1 MPHNFLK
8 YLVQE
13 MQRTPEANPLAP
25 EVLKQYFLEHLL
37 KNPEAVAE
45 QVATLMTS
53 TSRRM
58 EDYKLHLNEQNREL
72 EENAKMLQ
80 ASNLR
85 LEQEAESQRKSL
97 RNLRVTADF
106 LAQYTDG
113 SGLTE
118 ADTLESLSERVAEL
132 IRQRE
137 QDRQL
142 LEESQDR
149 YSSLV
154 EQMRQ
159 VVFQTDYEGRIIFL
173 NSAWVHTTGYSVEE
187 SIGKDILGF
196 LQPED
201 AAIAQQRYEQMKLSP
216 GNADSIQVRFVHKDG
231 QERYIEVRS
240 RLQLTRDGHPNGV
253 SGTFHDVTDSV
264 MSARRLQEL
273 KDFYES
279 ILNGLPLG
287 IAVMDPEQ
295 RYLFANP
302 AAVADP
308 EARQWIL
315 GQTPEAYCQKY
326 GYDASLAEQ
335 RKFTFQRAVRTR
347 AAVENEEVFLRSD
360 NTPGHYLRNTTP
372 FFDEQGVLKYM
383 ISYGLDLTE
392 RKHTENQLQSTA
404 SRLTTL
410 IGNMNAGIVV
420 EDEHRKIV
428 LVNDHLCEL
437 FQVTEPAESL
447 SGRESSELA
456 VFSSASFRESGR
468 FLIRIEEIV
477 RQRQPVYNEV
487 LEGADGRVYERD
499 YIPIRGERQEFYG
512 HLWQYRDI
520 TERVRMDL
528 QLLEAKETAE
538 ESLRAKELFLANMSH
553 EIRTPMNAI
562 LGMSNLLLKTEVT
575 PKQNQYLE
583 AIHNSSR
590 NLLVIIND
598 ILDFSK
604 IEAGRLELDKVGF
617 RMKKLLL
624 STLDPFHYTAAEKSI
639 GLNIDIQGL
648 DEVVLLGDPVRFSQV
663 VINLVTNA
671 IKFTES
677 GAVHVHV
684 RKRSEDASRVTI
696 ECSVTD
702 TGIGIPQDKLDTIF
716 ESFTQA
722 DVGVTRKFGG
732 TGLGLSI
739 SQKLTEIMG
748 GRIRVESRVNLGT
761 TFTIEITFER
771 GSSVDIEEE
780 KPALIP
786 AVELGTL
793 RILLAEDHEYNRM
806 YATSLLQE
814 WGYEIDVAVN
824 GVEAVQRLR
833 EAKYDLVLMDVQMPE
848 LDGLGATRVIRTELP
863 ESAANVPI
871 IALTA
876 NAIKGDN
883 ERCLQAGM
891 DDYVAKPFD
900 PQQLHNKIVALV
912 QKRRGISARPIETMQ
927 KPIPAASVDLSD
939 TEPLVDLSFLR
950 KMSRGNQVF
959 VMNMINLFFETSQ
972 PLIEQVRLHHKN
984 GEMEKVRKSLHKMK
998 PSVDSMGM
1006 RSLKQLMSRIENAID
1021 KQQHADKIDDW
1032 LYETYQLYTHCEEAL
1047 RSEQAR
1053 LEQEAV
1059 S

>member
-1 MPHNFLK
+1 MSFSFLK
-8 YLVQE
+8 YLIDE
-13 MQRTPEANPLAP
+13 MERAPESNPLAP
-25 EVLKQYFLEHLL
+25 EVLKRYFLEHLQR
-37 KNPEAVAE
+37 NPDAVAE
-45 QVATLMTS
+45 QVANLMTS

-58 EDYKLHLNEQNREL
+58 EDYKMHLQGQHREL
-72 EENAKMLQ
+72 EENARQLQ

-85 LEQEAESQRKSL
+85 LEQEAESQRKTLHNL
-97 RNLRVTADF
+97 RNTAAL
-106 LAQYTDG
+106 LATYTDG
-113 SGLTE
+113 PALTE
-118 ADTLESLSERVAEL
+118 TDTLESLSARVEQL

-159 VVFQTDYEGRIIFL
+159 VVFQTSYEGRIIFL
-173 NSAWVHTTGYSVEE
+173 NTAWELTTGFTVAE
-187 SIGKDILGF
+187 SLGRDILEFLHPEDVDAARSLYVQMKASPGSGDSVQLRF
-196 LQPED
+196 LQKGGNV
-201 AAIAQQRYEQMKLSP
+201 RYM
-216 GNADSIQVRFVHKDG
+216 
-231 QERYIEVRS
+231 EVRS
-240 RLQLTRDGHPNGV
+240 RVLYTHDGQRNGL
-253 SGTFHDVTDSV
+253 SGTFHDVTDNV
-264 MSARRLQEL
+264 LSARRLREL
-273 KDFYES
+273 KDFYET

-287 IAVMDPEQ
+287 IAVMDAEQ

-302 AAVADP
+302 AAVPDA
-308 EARQWIL
+308 EARRWIL
-315 GQTPEAYCQKY
+315 GQTPEAYCERY
-326 GYDASLAEQ
+326 GFDQSLAEQ
-335 RKFTFQRAVRTR
+335 RRFIFQRAVRTR
-347 AAVENEEVFLRSD
+347 SAVENEEVFLRQD

-372 FFDEQGVLKYM
+372 FFDERGVLKYM

-410 IGNMNAGIVV
+410 IGNLNAGIVV

-428 LVNDHLCEL
+428 LVNEHLCEL
-437 FQVTEPAESL
+437 FGVSTPAGSL
-447 SGRESSELA
+447 SGREGSELA
-456 VFSSASFRESGR
+456 VMSSASFRESGR
-468 FLIRIEEIV
+468 FLIRMEEIV
-477 RQRQPVYNEV
+477 RQRQPVYSEV
-487 LEGADGRVYERD
+487 LEGADGRTYERD
-499 YIPIRGERQEFYG
+499 YIPIRGELQEFYG

-520 TERVRMDL
+520 TERVRMEH
-528 QLLEAKETAE
+528 QLTEAKETAE
-538 ESLRAKELFLANMSH
+538 SSLRAKEIFLANMSH

-562 LGMSNLLLKTEVT
+562 LGMSNLLLRTEVT
-575 PKQNQYLE
+575 PKQNQYIE

-604 IEAGRLELDKVGF
+604 IEAGKLELDRVGF

-624 STLDPFHYTAAEKSI
+624 STLDPFLYCAAEKSI

-677 GAVHVHV
+677 GSVHVQV
-684 RKRSEDASRVTI
+684 RKRSEDAGRVLV
-696 ECSVTD
+696 ECIVTD
-702 TGIGIPQDKLDTIF
+702 TGIGIPPDKLDTIF

-739 SQKLTEIMG
+739 SQKLVAQMG
-748 GRIRVESRVNLGT
+748 GSIRVESRVNLGT
-761 TFTIEITFER
+761 SFTVEVPFDR
-771 GSSVDIEEE
+771 GSSLDIEDE
-780 KPALIP
+780 KPALHP
-786 AVELGTL
+786 AAELGSL

-814 WGYEIDVAVN
+814 WGYRIDVVTN
-824 GVEAVQRLR
+824 GAEAVQRLR
-833 EAKYDLVLMDVQMPE
+833 EEDYDLVLMDVQMPE
-848 LDGLGATRVIRTELP
+848 LDGLGATRVIRSELP
-863 ESAANVPI
+863 EPACQVPI

-891 DDYVAKPFD
+891 DDYCAKPFD
-900 PQQLHNKIVALV
+900 PQQLHNKIVTLV
-912 QKRRGISARPIETMQ
+912 QKRHGLTSPQPPVVGGATAP
-927 KPIPAASVDLSD
+927 VDLSD
-939 TEPLVDLSFLR
+939 TEPLVDLTFLR

-959 VMNMINLFFETSQ
+959 VMNMIHLFFETSQ
-972 PLIEQVRLHHKN
+972 PLIDQVRVHHKN

-1006 RSLKQLMSRIENAID
+1006 RTLKQLMSRIENAID
-1021 KQQHADKIDDW
+1021 KQQHADKVDDW
-1032 LYETYQLYTHCEEAL
+1032 LYETYQLYVRCEEAL
-1047 RSEQAR
+1047 RQEQRR

-1059 S
+1059 G